1 MPANLLYSIDMP
13 SGIVSHG
20 EKQCQLEGQFNARG
34 SGAANDRAPE
44 IGDRY
49 SIVKH
54 GYSIV
59 DNVGHCCWGSL
70 SNE

>member
-1 MPANLLYSIDMP
+1 MPVNVLYSIDKP

-20 EKQCQLEGQFNARG
+20 EKQCQLEGQFDARG

-49 SIVKH
+49 PKQH
-54 GYSIV
+54 GYIIV
-59 DNVGHCCWGSL
+59 DNVRHCCWGSL